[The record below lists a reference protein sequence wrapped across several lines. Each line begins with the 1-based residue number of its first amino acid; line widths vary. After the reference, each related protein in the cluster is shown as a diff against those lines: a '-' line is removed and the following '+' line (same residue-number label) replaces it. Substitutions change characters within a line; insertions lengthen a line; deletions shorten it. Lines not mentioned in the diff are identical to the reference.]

1 MSYPIRVWKPD
12 DEDYPY
18 RLRECYDKPAQL
30 FVKGNIPS
38 MEGHVVAIVGTRH
51 ATERGKEL
59 THNLVRDLAAQLE
72 SVTIVSGG
80 AYGIDIAAHRAAIE
94 YGVPTV
100 MVLAHGLD
108 RMYPYQHINEAKAAM
123 ENGGLISEYP
133 EGTEPFAGNF
143 LQRNRIIAGL
153 ADAVVIVESKVKG
166 GSLCTARCALDYDRE
181 LFAFPGRPT
190 DETSIGCNLL
200 IRRNTAQLIHNAAE
214 LIESMDWR
222 TKDAKKQPVQMQ
234 LIDLMDDRLE
244 TQRDLLKRLQQAEDG
259 LHINLL
265 VQQTERPYS
274 EVSSDLMMLE
284 LQGLVRSLPGGFY
297 RFVQ

>member
-1 MSYPIRVWKPD
+1 MTYPIRVWKPD

-38 MEGHVVAIVGTRH
+38 MEGPVVAIVGTRH

-80 AYGIDIAAHRAAIE
+80 AYGIDIAAHRAAIQ
-94 YGVPTV
+94 YGVPTI

-108 RMYPYQHINEAKAAM
+108 KMYPYQHINEANAAM
-123 ENGGLISEYP
+123 ENGGLVSEYP
-133 EGTEPFAGNF
+133 EGTETFAANF

-153 ADAVVIVESKVKG
+153 ADAVVIVESKIKG

-200 IRRNTAQLIHNAAE
+200 IRRNKAQLIHNAAE

-222 TKDAKKQPVQMQ
+222 TKNAKKQPVQMQ
-234 LIDLMDDRLE
+234 LIDLMDDLSE
-244 TQRDLLKRLQQAEDG
+244 TQRNLLKRLQQAEDG

>member
-1 MSYPIRVWKPD
+1 MTYPIRVWKPD

-38 MEGHVVAIVGTRH
+38 MEGPVVAIVGTRH

-59 THNLVRDLAAQLE
+59 TNTLVRDLAAQLD
-72 SVTIVSGG
+72 SLTIVSGG
-80 AYGIDIAAHRAAIE
+80 AYGIDIAAHRAAIQ

-108 RMYPYQHINEAKAAM
+108 RMYPYQHIHEANAAM
-123 ENGGLISEYP
+123 ENGGLVSEYP

-153 ADAVVIVESKVKG
+153 ADAVVVVESKVRG
-166 GSLCTARCALDYDRE
+166 GSLCTARFAVDYNRE

-190 DETSIGCNLL
+190 DETSLGCNLL
-200 IRRNTAQLIHNAAE
+200 IRRQKAQLLNNASE

-234 LIDLMDDRLE
+234 LFDLMDDLSE
-244 TQRDLLKRLQQAEDG
+244 AQRDLLTRLQQAEDG

-265 VQQTERPYS
+265 VQQSEHPYS

-297 RFVQ
+297 RIQV

>member
-1 MSYPIRVWKPD
+1 MTYPIRVWKPD

-38 MEGHVVAIVGTRH
+38 MEGPVVAIVGTRH

-59 THNLVRDLAAQLE
+59 TNTLVRDLAAQLD
-72 SVTIVSGG
+72 SLTIVSGG
-80 AYGIDIAAHRAAIE
+80 AYGIDIAAHRAAIQ

-108 RMYPYQHINEAKAAM
+108 RMYPYQHIHEANAAM
-123 ENGGLISEYP
+123 ENGGLVSEYP

-153 ADAVVIVESKVKG
+153 ADAVVVVESKVRG
-166 GSLCTARCALDYDRE
+166 GSLCTARFAVDYNRE

-190 DETSIGCNLL
+190 DETSLGCNLL
-200 IRRNTAQLIHNAAE
+200 IRRQKAQLLNNAFE

-234 LIDLMDDRLE
+234 LFDLMDDLSE
-244 TQRDLLKRLQQAEDG
+244 AQRDLLTRLQQAEDG

-265 VQQTERPYS
+265 VQQSEHPYS

-297 RFVQ
+297 RIQV